1 MTQDNQMY
9 NAIKDC
15 LIEERDYEFLYTLRS
30 AKLRLR
36 WNMHQFLNECRKTLG
51 WPLTQGSE

>member
-1 MTQDNQMY
+1 MTQDNKMY

-15 LIEERDYEFLYTLRS
+15 LIEERDYEFLYTLHA

-36 WNMHQFLNECRKTLG
+36 WNMGQFLNECRKALDLL
-51 WPLTQGSE
+51 LTQESE